1 MNFKSV
7 VLCILD
13 GWGNGIESSKYNA
26 ISNANPPCWQY
37 ISSNY
42 PKCSLSTCGTDVGLP
57 EGQIGNSEVGHMNI
71 GSGRVVMQS
80 LQRINQ
86 EIETIENNVNLK
98 NFIDDLKSK
107 NGICHIMGLVSDGG
121 VHSHQKHISA
131 LANKIS
137 QRGIKV
143 VIHAF
148 LDGRDTLPNSG
159 KKCIQEFAESIKDN
173 DIRIATVSGRYYA
186 MDRDNRWERTIEAYE
201 AITFAKAPR
210 HDDVVLLI
218 DENYQN
224 NITDEFIRPA
234 VIGDYQGIQP
244 EDGLLLANFRADR
257 MIQLA
262 SILLN
267 KTDYIKSS
275 VIPVLDTG
283 IQKEE
288 NIWIPASR
296 AGMTPTSAA
305 NLSLKQWSCEKFT
318 EVAKFSSILS
328 MMQYKADLKI
338 PYLFPPESFANT
350 LGQVIADNKLWQ
362 LRIAETE
369 KYAHVTFFFNCG
381 REEPFSG
388 EERILIPSPK
398 VKTYDLQPKMSAF
411 ELTEELVK
419 KIHSQEF
426 SLIVVNYANPD
437 MVGHTGNIKAAEQ
450 AVLAVDDCLARVLSA
465 AEEVGNTA
473 LIITADHGNVECM
486 FDEENNTLHTA
497 HTLNKVPFV
506 VSCENLKL
514 RDGRLSDIAP
524 TILQLLGLKK
534 PNEMAGSSLIV

>member
-13 GWGNGIESSKYNA
+13 GWGNGIENSKYNA
-26 ISNANPPCWQY
+26 ISNANLPCWQH
-37 ISSNY
+37 INSNY
-42 PKCSLSTCGTDVGLP
+42 PKCSLSACGTDVGLP

-86 EIETIENNVNLK
+86 EIETIENNANLQ
-98 NFIDDLKSK
+98 NFINDLKSK
-107 NGICHIMGLVSDGG
+107 NGICHIMGLISDGG
-121 VHSHQKHISA
+121 VHSHQKHISS

-148 LDGRDTLPNSG
+148 LDGRDTFPNSG
-159 KKCIQEFAESIKDN
+159 KRCFQEFTESIKDN
-173 DIRIATVSGRYYA
+173 DIKIATVSGRYYA
-186 MDRDNRWERTIEAYE
+186 MDRDSRWERTIEAYE
-201 AITFAKAPR
+201 AIAFAKAPR
-210 HDDVVLLI
+210 YDDAVSLI

-234 VIGDYQGIQP
+234 VIGDYQGIKP

-262 SILLN
+262 SICLG
-267 KTDYIKSS
+267 K
-275 VIPVLDTG
+275 
-283 IQKEE
+283 
-288 NIWIPASR
+288 
-296 AGMTPTSAA
+296 AGY
-305 NLSLKQWSCEKFT
+305 T

-350 LGQVIADNKLWQ
+350 LGQIIEDNKLRQ

-381 REEPFSG
+381 REEPFFG

-398 VKTYDLQPKMSAF
+398 VKTYDLQPEMSAF

-426 SLIVVNYANPD
+426 ALIVVNYANPD
-437 MVGHTGNIKAAEQ
+437 MLGHTGNIKAAEQ
-450 AVLAVDDCLARVLSA
+450 AVLAVDDCLAKVLSVVK
-465 AEEVGNTA
+465 EVGNTA
-473 LIITADHGNVECM
+473 LIVTADHGNVECM
-486 FDEENNTLHTA
+486 FDEENNMPHTA
-497 HTLNKVPFV
+497 HTLNKVPFII
-506 VSCENLKL
+506 SCNNLKL
-514 RDGRLSDIAP
+514 RDGKLSDIAP

-534 PNEMAGSSLIV
+534 PNEMTGSSLIV

>member
-1 MNFKSV
+1 MNIKSV

-13 GWGNGIESSKYNA
+13 GWGNGAKNSKYNA

-42 PKCSLSTCGTDVGLP
+42 PKCSLSACGADVGLP
-57 EGQIGNSEVGHMNI
+57 GGQIGNSEVGHMNI

-86 EIETIENNVNLK
+86 EIETIENNANLQR
-98 NFIDDLKSK
+98 FINDLKSE
-107 NGICHIMGLVSDGG
+107 NGICHLVGLVSDGG
-121 VHSHQKHISA
+121 VHSHQKHIST

-137 QRGIKV
+137 QHGVKV
-143 VIHAF
+143 LVHAF

-159 KKCIQEFAESIKDN
+159 KKCIQEFEESIKSN

-201 AITFAKAPR
+201 AIAFAKAPR
-210 HDDVVLLI
+210 HNDAISLI
-218 DENYQN
+218 ENNYQN

-234 VIGDYQGIQP
+234 VIGDYQGIKP
-244 EDGLLLANFRADR
+244 EYGVLLANFRADR

-262 SILLN
+262 SILLG
-267 KTDYIKSS
+267 KTDYI
-275 VIPVLDTG
+275 
-283 IQKEE
+283 
-288 NIWIPASR
+288 
-296 AGMTPTSAA
+296 
-305 NLSLKQWSCEKFT
+305 

-328 MMQYKADLKI
+328 MMKYKEDLEI
-338 PYLFPPESFANT
+338 PYIFPPTSFANT
-350 LGQVIADNKLWQ
+350 LGQVIADNKLQQ

-381 REEPFSG
+381 KEEPFYG

-398 VKTYDLQPKMSAF
+398 VKTYDLQPEMSAF
-411 ELTEELVK
+411 ELTEKLVE

-426 SLIVVNYANPD
+426 ALIVVNYANPD
-437 MVGHTGNIKAAEQ
+437 MVGHTGNIKAAEK
-450 AVLAVDDCLARVLSA
+450 AVLAVDNCLAKVLNA
-465 AEEVGNTA
+465 LKEVGNTA
-473 LIITADHGNVECM
+473 LIVTADHGNVECM
-486 FDEENNTLHTA
+486 FDEANNTPHTA
-497 HTLNKVPFV
+497 HTLNKVPFI
-506 VSCENLKL
+506 VSCNNLKL

-524 TILQLLGLKK
+524 TILQLLGIKK
-534 PNEMAGSSLIV
+534 PNEMTGSSLIV

>member
-13 GWGNGIESSKYNA
+13 GWGNGIENSKYNA
-26 ISNANPPCWQY
+26 ISNSNPPCWQH

-42 PKCSLSTCGTDVGLP
+42 PKCSLSACGTDVGLP

-86 EIETIENNVNLK
+86 AIETIENNANLQ
-98 NFIDDLKSK
+98 NFINDLKSK
-107 NGICHIMGLVSDGG
+107 NGICHIMGLISDGG

-148 LDGRDTLPNSG
+148 LDGRDTLLNSG
-159 KKCIQEFAESIKDN
+159 KRCIQEFTESIKEN
-173 DIRIATVSGRYYA
+173 DIRISTISGRYYA

-201 AITFAKAPR
+201 AIAFAKAPR
-210 HDDVVLLI
+210 YDDAVSLI

-234 VIGDYQGIQP
+234 IIGDYQGIKP

-262 SILLN
+262 SILLG
-267 KTDYIKSS
+267 KTDYAK
-275 VIPVLDTG
+275 
-283 IQKEE
+283 
-288 NIWIPASR
+288 
-296 AGMTPTSAA
+296 
-305 NLSLKQWSCEKFT
+305 
-318 EVAKFSSILS
+318 VAKFSSILS

-350 LGQVIADNKLWQ
+350 LGQIIEDNKLRQ

-398 VKTYDLQPKMSAF
+398 VKTYDLQPEMSAF

-419 KIHSQEF
+419 KIYSQEF
-426 SLIVVNYANPD
+426 ALIVVNYANPD

-450 AVLAVDDCLARVLSA
+450 AVLAVDDCLAKVLSVVK
-465 AEEVGNTA
+465 EVGNTA
-473 LIITADHGNVECM
+473 LIVTADHGNVECM
-486 FDEENNTLHTA
+486 FDEENNTPHTA
-497 HTLNKVPFV
+497 HTLNKVPFII
-506 VSCENLKL
+506 SCENLKL
-514 RDGRLSDIAP
+514 RDGKLSDIAP

-534 PNEMAGSSLIV
+534 PNEMTGSSLIV

>member
-1 MNFKSV
+1 MGIKSV

-13 GWGNGIESSKYNA
+13 GWGNGVESSKYNA

-42 PKCSLSTCGTDVGLP
+42 PKCSLSACGTDVGLP
-57 EGQIGNSEVGHMNI
+57 GGQIGNSEVGHMNI

-86 EIETIENNVNLK
+86 EIGTIENNVNLQS
-98 NFIDDLKSK
+98 FINDLKSK

-121 VHSHQKHISA
+121 VHSHQKHIST

-137 QRGIKV
+137 QHGIKV

-159 KKCIQEFAESIKDN
+159 KKCIQEFIKSIKGN

-201 AITFAKAPR
+201 AIAFAKAPC
-210 HDDVVLLI
+210 HDNAVSLI

-224 NITDEFIRPA
+224 DITDEFIRPA
-234 VIGDYQGIQP
+234 VIGDYQGIKP
-244 EDGLLLANFRADR
+244 EDGVLLANFRADR

-262 SILLN
+262 SILLG
-267 KTDYIKSS
+267 KIDYAK
-275 VIPVLDTG
+275 
-283 IQKEE
+283 
-288 NIWIPASR
+288 
-296 AGMTPTSAA
+296 
-305 NLSLKQWSCEKFT
+305 
-318 EVAKFSSILS
+318 VAKFSSILS
-328 MMQYKADLKI
+328 MMKYKEDLKI
-338 PYLFPPESFANT
+338 PYIFPPTSFADT
-350 LGQVIADNKLWQ
+350 LGQTIEDNKLRQ

-381 REEPFSG
+381 KEEPFSG

-398 VKTYDLQPKMSAF
+398 VQTYDLQPEMSAF
-411 ELTEELVK
+411 ELTEKLVE

-426 SLIVVNYANPD
+426 ALIVVNYANPD
-437 MVGHTGNIKAAEQ
+437 MVGHTGNIKAAEK
-450 AVLAVDDCLARVLSA
+450 AVLAVDDCLAKVLSA
-465 AEEVGNTA
+465 VKKSSNTA
-473 LIITADHGNVECM
+473 LIVTADHGNVECM
-486 FDEENNTLHTA
+486 FDEENNTPHTA
-497 HTLNKVPFV
+497 HTLNKVPFI
-506 VSCENLKL
+506 VSCDNLKL

-524 TILQLLGLKK
+524 TILQLLGIKK
-534 PNEMAGSSLIV
+534 PDEMTGSSLIV

>member
-13 GWGNGIESSKYNA
+13 GWGNGIENSKYNA
-26 ISNANPPCWQY
+26 ISNANSPCWQY
-37 ISSNY
+37 INSHY
-42 PKCSLSTCGTDVGLP
+42 PKCSLSSCGTDVGLP

-86 EIETIENNVNLK
+86 EIETIENNANLQS
-98 NFIDDLKSK
+98 FIGNLKSK
-107 NGICHIMGLVSDGG
+107 NGICHIMGLISDGG
-121 VHSHQKHISA
+121 VHSHQKHISV

-137 QRGIKV
+137 QHGIKV

-159 KKCIQEFAESIKDN
+159 KRCIQEFTESIKEN

-201 AITFAKAPR
+201 AIAFAKAPR
-210 HDDVVLLI
+210 YDDAVSLI

-234 VIGDYQGIQP
+234 IIGDYQGIKP

-262 SILLN
+262 SICLG
-267 KTDYIKSS
+267 K
-275 VIPVLDTG
+275 
-283 IQKEE
+283 
-288 NIWIPASR
+288 
-296 AGMTPTSAA
+296 AGY
-305 NLSLKQWSCEKFT
+305 T
-318 EVAKFSSILS
+318 EVVKFSSILS

-350 LGQVIADNKLWQ
+350 LGQIIEDNKLRQ

-426 SLIVVNYANPD
+426 ALIVVNYANPD

-486 FDEENNTLHTA
+486 FDEENNTPHTA
-497 HTLNKVPFV
+497 HTLNKVPFI
-506 VSCENLKL
+506 VSCNNLKL
-514 RDGRLSDIAP
+514 RDGKLSDIAP

-534 PNEMAGSSLIV
+534 PNEITGSSLIV

>member
-13 GWGNGIESSKYNA
+13 GWGNGIENSKYNA
-26 ISNANPPCWQY
+26 ISNSNPPCWQH

-42 PKCSLSTCGTDVGLP
+42 PKCSLSACGTDVGLP

-86 EIETIENNVNLK
+86 EIETIENNANLQ
-98 NFIDDLKSK
+98 NFINDLKSK
-107 NGICHIMGLVSDGG
+107 NGICHIMGLISDGG
-121 VHSHQKHISA
+121 VHSHQKHISS

-137 QRGIKV
+137 QHGIKV

-159 KKCIQEFAESIKDN
+159 KRCIQEFTESIKEN
-173 DIRIATVSGRYYA
+173 DIRISTISGRYYA

-201 AITFAKAPR
+201 AIAFAKAPR
-210 HDDVVLLI
+210 YDDAVSLI

-234 VIGDYQGIQP
+234 IIGDYQGIKP

-262 SILLN
+262 SILLG
-267 KTDYIKSS
+267 KTDYAK
-275 VIPVLDTG
+275 
-283 IQKEE
+283 
-288 NIWIPASR
+288 
-296 AGMTPTSAA
+296 
-305 NLSLKQWSCEKFT
+305 
-318 EVAKFSSILS
+318 VAKFSSILS

-350 LGQVIADNKLWQ
+350 LGQIIEDNKLRQ

-398 VKTYDLQPKMSAF
+398 VKTYDLQPEMSAF

-426 SLIVVNYANPD
+426 ALIVVNYANPD

-450 AVLAVDDCLARVLSA
+450 AVLAVDDCLAKVLSVVK
-465 AEEVGNTA
+465 EVGNTA
-473 LIITADHGNVECM
+473 LIVTADHGNVECM
-486 FDEENNTLHTA
+486 FDEENNTPHTA
-497 HTLNKVPFV
+497 HTLNKVPFII
-506 VSCENLKL
+506 SCENLKL
-514 RDGRLSDIAP
+514 RDGKLSDIAP

-534 PNEMAGSSLIV
+534 PNEMTGSSLVRSMLL

>member
-1 MNFKSV
+1 MGIKSI

-13 GWGNGIESSKYNA
+13 GWGNGVESSKYNA

-42 PKCSLSTCGTDVGLP
+42 PKCSLSACGADVGLP
-57 EGQIGNSEVGHMNI
+57 GSQIGNSEVGHMNI

-86 EIETIENNVNLK
+86 EIGTIEKNVNLQS
-98 NFIDDLKSK
+98 FISNLKSK
-107 NGICHIMGLVSDGG
+107 NGVCHIMGLVSDGG
-121 VHSHQKHISA
+121 VHSHQKHIST

-137 QRGIKV
+137 QYGIKV

-159 KKCIQEFAESIKDN
+159 KKCIQEFIKSIKGN

-201 AITFAKAPR
+201 AIAFAKAPR
-210 HDDVVLLI
+210 HDNAVSLI

-224 NITDEFIRPA
+224 NITDEFVRPA
-234 VIGDYQGIQP
+234 VIGDHQGIKP
-244 EDGLLLANFRADR
+244 EDGVLLANFRADR

-262 SILLN
+262 SILLS
-267 KTDYIKSS
+267 KT
-275 VIPVLDTG
+275 
-283 IQKEE
+283 
-288 NIWIPASR
+288 NH
-296 AGMTPTSAA
+296 
-305 NLSLKQWSCEKFT
+305 T
-318 EVAKFSSILS
+318 EIAKLSSILS
-328 MMQYKADLKI
+328 MMKYKEDLKI
-338 PYLFPPESFANT
+338 PYIFPPISFTNT
-350 LGQVIADNKLWQ
+350 LGQTIEDNKLQQ

-381 REEPFSG
+381 KEEPFSG

-398 VKTYDLQPKMSAF
+398 VQTYDLQPEMSAF
-411 ELTEELVK
+411 KLTEKLVE

-426 SLIVVNYANPD
+426 ALIAVNYANPD
-437 MVGHTGNIKAAEQ
+437 MVGHTGNIKAAEK
-450 AVLAVDDCLARVLSA
+450 AVLAVDDCLAKVLSA
-465 AEEVGNTA
+465 VKKSSNTA
-473 LIITADHGNVECM
+473 LIVTADHGNVECM
-486 FDEENNTLHTA
+486 FDEENNTPHTA
-497 HTLNKVPFV
+497 HTLNKVPFI
-506 VSCENLKL
+506 VSCDNLKL

-524 TILQLLGLKK
+524 TILQLLGIKK
-534 PNEMAGSSLIV
+534 PDEMTGSSLIV

>member
-13 GWGNGIESSKYNA
+13 GWGNGIENSKYNA
-26 ISNANPPCWQY
+26 ISNSNPPCWQH

-42 PKCSLSTCGTDVGLP
+42 PKCSLSACGTDVGLP

-86 EIETIENNVNLK
+86 AIETIENNANLQ
-98 NFIDDLKSK
+98 NFINDLKSK
-107 NGICHIMGLVSDGG
+107 NGICHIMGLISDGG
-121 VHSHQKHISA
+121 VHSHQKHISS

-159 KKCIQEFAESIKDN
+159 KRCIQEFTESIKEN
-173 DIRIATVSGRYYA
+173 DIRISTISGRYYA

-201 AITFAKAPR
+201 AIAFAKAPR
-210 HDDVVLLI
+210 YDDAVSLI

-234 VIGDYQGIQP
+234 VIGDYQGIKP

-262 SILLN
+262 SILLG
-267 KTDYIKSS
+267 KTDYAK
-275 VIPVLDTG
+275 
-283 IQKEE
+283 
-288 NIWIPASR
+288 
-296 AGMTPTSAA
+296 
-305 NLSLKQWSCEKFT
+305 
-318 EVAKFSSILS
+318 VAKFSSILS

-350 LGQVIADNKLWQ
+350 LGQIIEDNKLRQ

-381 REEPFSG
+381 REEPFPG

-426 SLIVVNYANPD
+426 VLIVVNYANPD

-450 AVLAVDDCLARVLSA
+450 AVLAVDDCLAKVLNVIK
-465 AEEVGNTA
+465 EVGNTA

-486 FDEENNTLHTA
+486 FDEENNTPHTA
-497 HTLNKVPFV
+497 HTLNKVPFIV
-506 VSCENLKL
+506 CSDSYNNLKL

-534 PNEMAGSSLIV
+534 PNEMTGDSLIL

>member
-13 GWGNGIESSKYNA
+13 GWGNGIENSKYNA
-26 ISNANPPCWQY
+26 ISNSNPPCWQH

-42 PKCSLSTCGTDVGLP
+42 PKCSLSACGTDVGLP

-86 EIETIENNVNLK
+86 AIETIENNANLQ
-98 NFIDDLKSK
+98 NFINDLKSK
-107 NGICHIMGLVSDGG
+107 NGICHIMGLISDGG
-121 VHSHQKHISA
+121 VHSHQKHISS

-159 KKCIQEFAESIKDN
+159 KRCIQEFTESIKEN
-173 DIRIATVSGRYYA
+173 DIRISTISGRYYA

-201 AITFAKAPR
+201 AIAFAKAPR
-210 HDDVVLLI
+210 YDDAVSLI

-234 VIGDYQGIQP
+234 IIGDYQGIKP

-262 SILLN
+262 SILLG
-267 KTDYIKSS
+267 KTDYAK
-275 VIPVLDTG
+275 
-283 IQKEE
+283 
-288 NIWIPASR
+288 
-296 AGMTPTSAA
+296 
-305 NLSLKQWSCEKFT
+305 
-318 EVAKFSSILS
+318 VAKFSSILS

-350 LGQVIADNKLWQ
+350 LGQIIEDNKLRQ

-398 VKTYDLQPKMSAF
+398 VKTYDLQPEMSAF

-419 KIHSQEF
+419 KIYSQEF
-426 SLIVVNYANPD
+426 ALIVVNYANPD

-450 AVLAVDDCLARVLSA
+450 AVLAVDDCLAKVLSVVK
-465 AEEVGNTA
+465 EVGNTA
-473 LIITADHGNVECM
+473 LIVTADHGNVECM
-486 FDEENNTLHTA
+486 FDEENNTPHTA
-497 HTLNKVPFV
+497 HTLNKVPFII
-506 VSCENLKL
+506 SCENLKL
-514 RDGRLSDIAP
+514 RDGKLSDIAP

-534 PNEMAGSSLIV
+534 PNEMTGSSLVRSMLL

>member
-1 MNFKSV
+1 MNIKSV

-13 GWGNGIESSKYNA
+13 GWGNGIENNKYNA

-42 PKCSLSTCGTDVGLP
+42 PKCNLSACGADVGLP
-57 EGQIGNSEVGHMNI
+57 GGQIGNSEVGHMNI

-86 EIETIENNVNLK
+86 EIRTIENNVNLQS
-98 NFIDDLKSK
+98 FISNLKSK
-107 NGICHIMGLVSDGG
+107 NGVCHMMGLVSDGG
-121 VHSHQKHISA
+121 VHSHQKHIST

-137 QRGIKV
+137 QHGIKV

-159 KKCIQEFAESIKDN
+159 KKCIQEFAESIKGN

-186 MDRDNRWERTIEAYE
+186 MDRDNRWEGTIEAYE
-201 AITFAKAPR
+201 AIAFAKAPR
-210 HDDVVLLI
+210 YDNAVSLI
-218 DENYQN
+218 NENYQN

-234 VIGDYQGIQP
+234 VIGDYQGIKP
-244 EDGLLLANFRADR
+244 EDGVLLANFRADR

-267 KTDYIKSS
+267 QSG
-275 VIPVLDTG
+275 VIPARDAG
-283 IQKEE
+283 IYGQTT
-288 NIWIPASR
+288 R
-296 AGMTPTSAA
+296 T
-305 NLSLKQWSCEKFT
+305 T
-318 EVAKFSSILS
+318 EGRKRKPFSSILS
-328 MMQYKADLKI
+328 MMKYKEGLKI
-338 PYLFPPESFANT
+338 PHIFPPISFTNT
-350 LGQVIADNKLWQ
+350 LGQVIADNKLQQ

-381 REEPFSG
+381 KEEPFSG

-398 VKTYDLQPKMSAF
+398 VQTYDLQPEMSAF
-411 ELTEELVK
+411 ELTEKLVE

-426 SLIVVNYANPD
+426 ALIVVNYANPD
-437 MVGHTGNIKAAEQ
+437 MVGHTGNIKAAEK
-450 AVLAVDDCLARVLSA
+450 AVLAVDDCLAKVLS
-465 AEEVGNTA
+465 VVKKSSNTA
-473 LIITADHGNVECM
+473 LIVTADHGNVECM
-486 FDEENNTLHTA
+486 FDEENNTPHTA
-497 HTLNKVPFV
+497 HTLNKVPFI
-506 VSCENLKL
+506 VSCDNLKL

-524 TILQLLGLKK
+524 TILQLLGIKK
-534 PNEMAGSSLIV
+534 PDEMTGSSLISCITLCHSS

>member
-13 GWGNGIESSKYNA
+13 GWGNGIENSKYNA
-26 ISNANPPCWQY
+26 ISNSNPPCWQH

-42 PKCSLSTCGTDVGLP
+42 PKCSLSACGTDVGLP
-57 EGQIGNSEVGHMNI
+57 EDQIGNSEVGHMNI

-86 EIETIENNVNLK
+86 AIETIENNANLQ
-98 NFIDDLKSK
+98 NFINDLKSK
-107 NGICHIMGLVSDGG
+107 NGICHIMGLISDGG
-121 VHSHQKHISA
+121 VHSHQKHISS

-159 KKCIQEFAESIKDN
+159 KRCIQEFTESIKEN
-173 DIRIATVSGRYYA
+173 DIRISTISGRYYA

-201 AITFAKAPR
+201 AIAFAKAPR
-210 HDDVVLLI
+210 YDDAVSLI

-234 VIGDYQGIQP
+234 VIGDYQGIKP
-244 EDGLLLANFRADR
+244 EDGLLLANFRTDR

-262 SILLN
+262 SILLG
-267 KTDYIKSS
+267 KTDYAK
-275 VIPVLDTG
+275 
-283 IQKEE
+283 
-288 NIWIPASR
+288 
-296 AGMTPTSAA
+296 
-305 NLSLKQWSCEKFT
+305 
-318 EVAKFSSILS
+318 VAKFSSILS

-350 LGQVIADNKLWQ
+350 LGQIIEDNKLRQ

-381 REEPFSG
+381 REEPFPG

-426 SLIVVNYANPD
+426 VLIVVNYANPD

-450 AVLAVDDCLARVLSA
+450 AVLAVDDCLAKVLNVIK
-465 AEEVGNTA
+465 EVGNTA

-486 FDEENNTLHTA
+486 FDEENNTPHTA
-497 HTLNKVPFV
+497 HTLNKVPFIV
-506 VSCENLKL
+506 CSDSYNNLKL

-534 PNEMAGSSLIV
+534 PNEMTGDSLIL

>member
-1 MNFKSV
+1 MNIKSV

-13 GWGNGIESSKYNA
+13 GWGNGIENNKYNA

-42 PKCSLSTCGTDVGLP
+42 PKCSLSACGADVGLP
-57 EGQIGNSEVGHMNI
+57 GGQIGNSEVGHMNI

-86 EIETIENNVNLK
+86 EIGTIENNVNLQS
-98 NFIDDLKSK
+98 FINDLKSK
-107 NGICHIMGLVSDGG
+107 NGICHIMGLISDGG
-121 VHSHQKHISA
+121 VHSHQKHIST

-137 QRGIKV
+137 QHGIKV

-159 KKCIQEFAESIKDN
+159 KKCIQEFTKSIKGN
-173 DIRIATVSGRYYA
+173 DTRIAIVSGRYYA

-201 AITFAKAPR
+201 AIAFAKAPC
-210 HDDVVLLI
+210 HDNAVSLI

-234 VIGDYQGIQP
+234 VIGDYQGIKP
-244 EDGLLLANFRADR
+244 EDGVLLANFRADR

-262 SILLN
+262 SILLG
-267 KTDYIKSS
+267 KTDYAK
-275 VIPVLDTG
+275 
-283 IQKEE
+283 
-288 NIWIPASR
+288 
-296 AGMTPTSAA
+296 
-305 NLSLKQWSCEKFT
+305 
-318 EVAKFSSILS
+318 VAKFSSILS
-328 MMQYKADLKI
+328 MMKYKEDLKI
-338 PYLFPPESFANT
+338 PYIFPPTSFADT
-350 LGQVIADNKLWQ
+350 LGQTIEDNKLRQ

-381 REEPFSG
+381 KEEPFSG

-398 VKTYDLQPKMSAF
+398 VQTYDLQPEMSAF
-411 ELTEELVK
+411 ELTEKLVE

-426 SLIVVNYANPD
+426 ALIVVNYANPD
-437 MVGHTGNIKAAEQ
+437 MVGHTGNIKAAEK
-450 AVLAVDDCLARVLSA
+450 AVLAVDDCLAKVLNAVKKSS
-465 AEEVGNTA
+465 NTA
-473 LIITADHGNVECM
+473 LIVTADHGNVECM
-486 FDEENNTLHTA
+486 FDEENNTPHTA
-497 HTLNKVPFV
+497 HTLNKVPFI
-506 VSCENLKL
+506 VSCDNLKL

-524 TILQLLGLKK
+524 TILQLLGIKK
-534 PNEMAGSSLIV
+534 PNEMTGSSLISCITLCHSS

>member
-13 GWGNGIESSKYNA
+13 GWGNGIENSKYNA
-26 ISNANPPCWQY
+26 ISNSNPPCWQH

-42 PKCSLSTCGTDVGLP
+42 PKCSLSACGTDVGLP

-86 EIETIENNVNLK
+86 AIETIENNANLQ
-98 NFIDDLKSK
+98 NFINDLKSK
-107 NGICHIMGLVSDGG
+107 NGICHIMGLISDGG

-159 KKCIQEFAESIKDN
+159 KRCIQEFTESIKEN

-201 AITFAKAPR
+201 AIAFAKAPR
-210 HDDVVLLI
+210 YDDAVSLI

-234 VIGDYQGIQP
+234 IIGDYQGIKP

-262 SILLN
+262 SILLG
-267 KTDYIKSS
+267 KTDYAK
-275 VIPVLDTG
+275 
-283 IQKEE
+283 
-288 NIWIPASR
+288 
-296 AGMTPTSAA
+296 
-305 NLSLKQWSCEKFT
+305 
-318 EVAKFSSILS
+318 VAKFSSILS

-350 LGQVIADNKLWQ
+350 LGQIIEDNKLRQ

-398 VKTYDLQPKMSAF
+398 VKTYDLQPEMSAF

-426 SLIVVNYANPD
+426 ALIVVNYANPD

-450 AVLAVDDCLARVLSA
+450 AVLAVDDCLAKVLSVVK
-465 AEEVGNTA
+465 EVGNTA
-473 LIITADHGNVECM
+473 LIVTADHGNVECM
-486 FDEENNTLHTA
+486 FDEENNTPQTA
-497 HTLNKVPFV
+497 HTLNKVPFII
-506 VSCENLKL
+506 SCENLKL
-514 RDGRLSDIAP
+514 RDGKLSDIAP

-534 PNEMAGSSLIV
+534 PNEMTGSSLVRSMLL

>member
-1 MNFKSV
+1 MNIKSV

-13 GWGNGIESSKYNA
+13 GWGNGIENNKYNA

-42 PKCSLSTCGTDVGLP
+42 PKCNLSACGADVGLP
-57 EGQIGNSEVGHMNI
+57 GGQIGNSEVGHMNI

-86 EIETIENNVNLK
+86 EIRTIENNVNLQS
-98 NFIDDLKSK
+98 FISNLKSK
-107 NGICHIMGLVSDGG
+107 NGVCHMMGLVSDGG
-121 VHSHQKHISA
+121 VHSHQKHIST

-137 QRGIKV
+137 QHGIKV

-159 KKCIQEFAESIKDN
+159 KKCIQEFAESIKGN

-201 AITFAKAPR
+201 AIAFAKAPR
-210 HDDVVLLI
+210 YDNAVSLI
-218 DENYQN
+218 NENYQN

-234 VIGDYQGIQP
+234 VIGDYQGIKP
-244 EDGLLLANFRADR
+244 EDGVLLANFRADR

-267 KTDYIKSS
+267 QSG
-275 VIPVLDTG
+275 VIPARDAG
-283 IQKEE
+283 IYGQTT
-288 NIWIPASR
+288 R
-296 AGMTPTSAA
+296 T
-305 NLSLKQWSCEKFT
+305 T
-318 EVAKFSSILS
+318 EGRKRKPFSSILS
-328 MMQYKADLKI
+328 MMKYKEGLKI
-338 PYLFPPESFANT
+338 PHIFPPISFTNT
-350 LGQVIADNKLWQ
+350 LGQVIADNKLQQ

-381 REEPFSG
+381 KEEPFSG

-398 VKTYDLQPKMSAF
+398 VQTYDLQPEMSAF
-411 ELTEELVK
+411 ELTEKLVE

-426 SLIVVNYANPD
+426 ALIVVNYANPD
-437 MVGHTGNIKAAEQ
+437 MVGHTGNIKAAEK
-450 AVLAVDDCLARVLSA
+450 AVLAVDDCLAKVLS
-465 AEEVGNTA
+465 VVKKSSNTA
-473 LIITADHGNVECM
+473 LIVTADHGNVECM
-486 FDEENNTLHTA
+486 FDEENNTPHTA
-497 HTLNKVPFV
+497 HTLNKAPFI
-506 VSCENLKL
+506 VSCDNLKL

-524 TILQLLGLKK
+524 TILQLLGIKK
-534 PNEMAGSSLIV
+534 PDEMTGSSLISCITLCHSS

>member
-13 GWGNGIESSKYNA
+13 GWGNGIENSKYNA
-26 ISNANPPCWQY
+26 ISNSNPPCWQH

-42 PKCSLSTCGTDVGLP
+42 PKCSLSACGTDVGLP

-86 EIETIENNVNLK
+86 AIETIENNANLQ
-98 NFIDDLKSK
+98 NFINDLKSK
-107 NGICHIMGLVSDGG
+107 NGICHIMGLISDGG
-121 VHSHQKHISA
+121 VHSHQKHISS

-159 KKCIQEFAESIKDN
+159 KRCIQEFTESIKEN
-173 DIRIATVSGRYYA
+173 DIRISTISGRYYA

-201 AITFAKAPR
+201 AIAFAKAPR
-210 HDDVVLLI
+210 YDDAVSLI

-234 VIGDYQGIQP
+234 IIGDYQGIKP

-262 SILLN
+262 SILLG
-267 KTDYIKSS
+267 KTDYAK
-275 VIPVLDTG
+275 
-283 IQKEE
+283 
-288 NIWIPASR
+288 
-296 AGMTPTSAA
+296 
-305 NLSLKQWSCEKFT
+305 
-318 EVAKFSSILS
+318 VAKFSSILS

-350 LGQVIADNKLWQ
+350 LGQIIEDNKLRQ

-398 VKTYDLQPKMSAF
+398 VKTYDLQPEMSAF

-419 KIHSQEF
+419 KIYSQEF
-426 SLIVVNYANPD
+426 ALIVVNYANPD

-450 AVLAVDDCLARVLSA
+450 AVLAVDDCLAKVLSVVK
-465 AEEVGNTA
+465 EVGNTA
-473 LIITADHGNVECM
+473 LIVTADHGNVECM
-486 FDEENNTLHTA
+486 FDEENNTPHTA
-497 HTLNKVPFV
+497 HTLNKVPFII
-506 VSCENLKL
+506 SCENLKL
-514 RDGRLSDIAP
+514 RDGKLSDIAP

-534 PNEMAGSSLIV
+534 PNEMTGSSLIV

>member
-13 GWGNGIESSKYNA
+13 GWGNGIENSKYNA
-26 ISNANPPCWQY
+26 ISNSNPPCWQH

-42 PKCSLSTCGTDVGLP
+42 PKCSLSACGTDVGLP

-86 EIETIENNVNLK
+86 EIEMIENNANLQ
-98 NFIDDLKSK
+98 NFINDLKSK
-107 NGICHIMGLVSDGG
+107 NGICHIMGLISDGG
-121 VHSHQKHISA
+121 VHSHQKHISS

-137 QRGIKV
+137 QHGIKV

-159 KKCIQEFAESIKDN
+159 KRCIQEFTESIKEN
-173 DIRIATVSGRYYA
+173 DIRISTISGRYYA

-201 AITFAKAPR
+201 AIAFAKAPR
-210 HDDVVLLI
+210 YDDAVSLI

-234 VIGDYQGIQP
+234 IIGDYQGIKP

-262 SILLN
+262 SILLG
-267 KTDYIKSS
+267 KTDYAK
-275 VIPVLDTG
+275 
-283 IQKEE
+283 
-288 NIWIPASR
+288 
-296 AGMTPTSAA
+296 
-305 NLSLKQWSCEKFT
+305 
-318 EVAKFSSILS
+318 VAKFSSILS

-350 LGQVIADNKLWQ
+350 LGQIIEDNKLRQ

-398 VKTYDLQPKMSAF
+398 VKTYDLQPEMSAF

-419 KIHSQEF
+419 KIYSQEF
-426 SLIVVNYANPD
+426 ALIVVNYANPD

-450 AVLAVDDCLARVLSA
+450 AVLAVDDCLAKVLSVVK
-465 AEEVGNTA
+465 EVGNTA
-473 LIITADHGNVECM
+473 LIVTADHGNVECM
-486 FDEENNTLHTA
+486 FDEENNTPHTA
-497 HTLNKVPFV
+497 HTLNKVPFII
-506 VSCENLKL
+506 SCENLKL
-514 RDGRLSDIAP
+514 RDGKLSDIAP

-534 PNEMAGSSLIV
+534 PNEMTGSSLVRSMLL

>member
-13 GWGNGIESSKYNA
+13 GWGNGIENSKYNA
-26 ISNANPPCWQY
+26 ISNSNPPCWQH

-42 PKCSLSTCGTDVGLP
+42 PKCSLSACGTDVGLP
-57 EGQIGNSEVGHMNI
+57 EDQIGNSEVGHMNI

-86 EIETIENNVNLK
+86 AIETIENNANLQ
-98 NFIDDLKSK
+98 NFINDLKSK
-107 NGICHIMGLVSDGG
+107 NGICHIMGLISDGG
-121 VHSHQKHISA
+121 VHSHQKHISS

-159 KKCIQEFAESIKDN
+159 ERCIQEFTESIKEN
-173 DIRIATVSGRYYA
+173 DIRISTISGRYYA

-201 AITFAKAPR
+201 AIAFAKAPR
-210 HDDVVLLI
+210 YDDAVSLI

-234 VIGDYQGIQP
+234 VIGDYQGIKP

-262 SILLN
+262 SILLG
-267 KTDYIKSS
+267 KTDYAK
-275 VIPVLDTG
+275 
-283 IQKEE
+283 
-288 NIWIPASR
+288 
-296 AGMTPTSAA
+296 
-305 NLSLKQWSCEKFT
+305 
-318 EVAKFSSILS
+318 VAKFSSILS

-350 LGQVIADNKLWQ
+350 LGQIIEDNKLRQ

-398 VKTYDLQPKMSAF
+398 VKTYDLQPEMSAF

-426 SLIVVNYANPD
+426 ALIVVNYANPD
-437 MVGHTGNIKAAEQ
+437 MVGHAGNIKAAEQ
-450 AVLAVDDCLARVLSA
+450 AVLAVDDCLAKVLSVVK
-465 AEEVGNTA
+465 EVGNTA
-473 LIITADHGNVECM
+473 LIVTADHGNVECM
-486 FDEENNTLHTA
+486 FDEENNTPHTA
-497 HTLNKVPFV
+497 HTLNKVPFII
-506 VSCENLKL
+506 SCENLKL
-514 RDGRLSDIAP
+514 RDGKLSDIAP

-534 PNEMAGSSLIV
+534 PNEMTGSSLIV

>member
-13 GWGNGIESSKYNA
+13 GWGNGIENSKYNA

-37 ISSNY
+37 ISSHY
-42 PKCSLSTCGTDVGLP
+42 PKCSLSACGTDVGLP

-86 EIETIENNVNLK
+86 EIETIENNANLQ
-98 NFIDDLKSK
+98 NFINDLKSK
-107 NGICHIMGLVSDGG
+107 NGICHIMGLISDGG
-121 VHSHQKHISA
+121 VHSHQKHISI

-137 QRGIKV
+137 QYRIKV

-148 LDGRDTLPNSG
+148 LDGRDTLSNSG
-159 KKCIQEFAESIKDN
+159 KRCIQEFTESIKEN

-201 AITFAKAPR
+201 AIAFAKAPR
-210 HDDVVLLI
+210 YDDAVSFI

-234 VIGDYQGIQP
+234 VIGDYQGIKP

-262 SILLN
+262 SILLG
-267 KTDYIKSS
+267 KADYNE
-275 VIPVLDTG
+275 VI
-283 IQKEE
+283 
-288 NIWIPASR
+288 
-296 AGMTPTSAA
+296 
-305 NLSLKQWSCEKFT
+305 
-318 EVAKFSSILS
+318 KFSSILS
-328 MMQYKADLKI
+328 MMKYKEDLHI
-338 PYLFPPESFANT
+338 PYIFSPESFANT
-350 LGQVIADNKLWQ
+350 LGQIIEDNKLRQ

-381 REEPFSG
+381 REEPFPG

-411 ELTEELVK
+411 ELTEKLVK

-426 SLIVVNYANPD
+426 ALIVVNYANPD
-437 MVGHTGNIKAAEQ
+437 MVGHTGDIKAAEK
-450 AVLAVDDCLARVLSA
+450 AVLAVDDCLAKVLSA

-486 FDEENNTLHTA
+486 FDEENNTPHTA
-497 HTLNKVPFV
+497 HTLNKVPFII
-506 VSCENLKL
+506 SYDNLKL

-534 PNEMAGSSLIV
+534 PNEMTGSSLIV

>member
-13 GWGNGIESSKYNA
+13 GWGNGIENSKYNA
-26 ISNANPPCWQY
+26 ISNSNPPCWQH

-42 PKCSLSTCGTDVGLP
+42 PKCSLSACGTDVGLP

-86 EIETIENNVNLK
+86 EIEMIENNANLQ
-98 NFIDDLKSK
+98 NFINDLKSK
-107 NGICHIMGLVSDGG
+107 NGICHIMGLISDGG
-121 VHSHQKHISA
+121 VHSHQKHISS

-137 QRGIKV
+137 QHGIKV

-159 KKCIQEFAESIKDN
+159 KRCIQEFTESIKEN
-173 DIRIATVSGRYYA
+173 DIRISTISGRYYA

-201 AITFAKAPR
+201 AIAFAKAPR
-210 HDDVVLLI
+210 YDDAVSLI

-224 NITDEFIRPA
+224 NITDEFIRPTI
-234 VIGDYQGIQP
+234 IGDYQGIKP

-262 SILLN
+262 SILLG
-267 KTDYIKSS
+267 KTDYAK
-275 VIPVLDTG
+275 
-283 IQKEE
+283 
-288 NIWIPASR
+288 
-296 AGMTPTSAA
+296 
-305 NLSLKQWSCEKFT
+305 
-318 EVAKFSSILS
+318 VAKFSSILS

-350 LGQVIADNKLWQ
+350 LGQIIEDNKLRQ

-398 VKTYDLQPKMSAF
+398 VKTYDLQPEMSAF

-419 KIHSQEF
+419 KIYSQEF
-426 SLIVVNYANPD
+426 ALIVVNYANPD

-450 AVLAVDDCLARVLSA
+450 AVLAVDDCLAKVLSVVK
-465 AEEVGNTA
+465 EVGNTA
-473 LIITADHGNVECM
+473 LIVTADHGNVECM
-486 FDEENNTLHTA
+486 FDEENNTPHTA
-497 HTLNKVPFV
+497 HTLNKVPFII
-506 VSCENLKL
+506 SCENLKL
-514 RDGRLSDIAP
+514 RDGKLSDIAP

-534 PNEMAGSSLIV
+534 PNEMTGSSLVRSMLL

>member
-13 GWGNGIESSKYNA
+13 GWGNGIENSKYNA
-26 ISNANPPCWQY
+26 ISNSNPPCRQH

-42 PKCSLSTCGTDVGLP
+42 PKCSLSACGTDVGLP
-57 EGQIGNSEVGHMNI
+57 EDQIGNSEVGHMNI

-86 EIETIENNVNLK
+86 AIETIENNANLQ
-98 NFIDDLKSK
+98 NFINDLKSK
-107 NGICHIMGLVSDGG
+107 NGICHIMGLISDGG
-121 VHSHQKHISA
+121 VHSHQKHISS

-159 KKCIQEFAESIKDN
+159 KRCIQEFTESIKEN

-201 AITFAKAPR
+201 AIAFAKAPR
-210 HDDVVLLI
+210 YDDAVSLI

-234 VIGDYQGIQP
+234 IIGDYQGIKP

-262 SILLN
+262 SILLG
-267 KTDYIKSS
+267 KTNYI
-275 VIPVLDTG
+275 
-283 IQKEE
+283 
-288 NIWIPASR
+288 
-296 AGMTPTSAA
+296 
-305 NLSLKQWSCEKFT
+305 

-338 PYLFPPESFANT
+338 PCLFPPESFANT
-350 LGQVIADNKLWQ
+350 LGQIIEDNKLRQ

-398 VKTYDLQPKMSAF
+398 VKTYDLQPEMSAF

-426 SLIVVNYANPD
+426 ALIVVNYANPD

-450 AVLAVDDCLARVLSA
+450 AVLAVDDCLAKVLNVVK
-465 AEEVGNTA
+465 EVGNTA

-486 FDEENNTLHTA
+486 FDEENNTPHTA
-497 HTLNKVPFV
+497 HTLNKVPFII
-506 VSCENLKL
+506 SCDNLKL
-514 RDGRLSDIAP
+514 RDGKLSDIAP
-524 TILQLLGLKK
+524 TILQLLGLKR
-534 PNEMAGSSLIV
+534 PNEMTGSSLIV